1 MQVAGPSFQQE
12 PPLHLPIRH
21 IMKFVNRCHKDF
33 KQGGLLTEYS
43 QQEFPLPN
51 ALKDL
56 ITDSVIQLEDAYF
69 QSVYLSILTKPNP
82 ADTFIEDLINS
93 FSRVSDNMTDVNF
106 MEWAVMCC
114 LVSIVL
120 YDNGFRAAPIIAME
134 TIRDI
139 CVLEK
144 RQNAFRI
151 FGYNV

>member
-1 MQVAGPSFQQE
+1 MQVSDQSFQQE

-56 ITDSVIQLEDAYF
+56 ISDSVIQLEDAF
-69 QSVYLSILTKPNP
+69 FLHVYLSILEKPNP
-82 ADTFIEDLINS
+82 TDKLIKALMHSYYRLSN
-93 FSRVSDNMTDVNF
+93 NMTDVNF
-106 MEWAVMCC
+106 VEWTVMGC

-120 YDNGFRAAPIIAME
+120 YDNGFETAPGIAMV
-134 TIRDI
+134 TIREI
-139 CVLEK
+139 CDFFG

-151 FGYNV
+151 FGYDV